1 MSDESDRFSLTA
13 EQYLAK
19 YHVLTYL
26 QDAVAQLLEHK
37 EENPRVIPARFL
49 SDYFRSVVQGNHTLF
64 REYNYIK
71 KTPHNIASFIRV
83 FWKCFRHIGRN
94 GDLLSAKEYH
104 SLVCLLCPDFPFE
117 PVQKTARIIL
127 MEDAMDCLMS
137 FPDFLYAFQT
147 QFFYEEFIEK
157 LQSTYQ
163 ALISGTY
170 RPGQIVI
177 VPTLSR
183 PIQHKTQQQP
193 AHTAPDAVQV
203 SSGDGV
209 EVHSFLE
216 AILQIIHSSN
226 GSFRH
231 SKTYLNY
238 FFLSWAWV
246 TNVPNLLFD
255 EQASN
260 FYHLSLSILYLY
272 QMCLI
277 FLILV
282 GCMTFVTLRWLNT
295 VFARAFADG
304 IQRSHKDYKKQ
315 TCHQ

>member
-183 PIQHKTQQQP
+183 PIQHKMQQQP

-226 GSFRH
+226 GSF
-231 SKTYLNY
+231 SCPPVEVIKEL
-238 FFLSWAWV
+238 LSSVERV
-246 TNVPNLLFD
+246 T
-255 EQASN
+255 
-260 FYHLSLSILYLY
+260 FYG
-272 QMCLI
+272 
-277 FLILV
+277 FLIGLAKHPGV
-282 GCMTFVTLRWLNT
+282 NNNIATLPEKSAIMEETDQELSSPSTSPKSGRPNS
-295 VFARAFADG
+295 G
-304 IQRSHKDYKKQ
+304 IPNASKKAL
-315 TCHQ
+315 

>member
-1 MSDESDRFSLTA
+1 MSGENDRFSLTA

-64 REYNYIK
+64 REYSYIR

-104 SLVCLLCPDFPFE
+104 SLICLLCPDFPFE

-127 MEDAMDCLMS
+127 LEDAMDCLMS

-147 QFFYEEFIEK
+147 QLFYEEFIDK
-157 LQSTYQ
+157 LHSTYQ
-163 ALISGTY
+163 ALVSGTY
-170 RPGQIVI
+170 RPGQII
-177 VPTLSR
+177 VALPTLTR
-183 PIQHKTQQQP
+183 PTQHKPTPLPPQ
-193 AHTAPDAVQV
+193 AASDAAEANL
-203 SSGDGV
+203 GDGV

-216 AILQIIHSSN
+216 AVLQIIHASG
-226 GSFRH
+226 GSF
-231 SKTYLNY
+231 SCPPVDAIKDL
-238 FFLSWAWV
+238 LSTVERV
-246 TNVPNLLFD
+246 T
-255 EQASN
+255 
-260 FYHLSLSILYLY
+260 FYG
-272 QMCLI
+272 
-277 FLILV
+277 FLIGLAKHPGV
-282 GCMTFVTLRWLNT
+282 NDSIATLPDKSAIMEETDQELSSPAPRPKSG
-295 VFARAFADG
+295 RPKSG
-304 IQRSHKDYKKQ
+304 ISNVVKKAL
-315 TCHQ
+315 